1 MNSRERVVAV
11 IEGRRPDRI
20 PVYGWVRAN
29 LEEPITEAFGSVA
42 AFEDKYGFD
51 FAHLFGGPGRY
62 RHEDLEAVR
71 EANGGAIEPAQLLEI
86 PISDPNEDAAY
97 ESVRADVEH
106 HKTQRD
112 RFVYVQTPGI
122 FECLNGPFGIENHLM
137 YLALYEKELH
147 EVYRRQAEW
156 NRQFAMNCLDLGIDM
171 IHVSD
176 DWGAQTG
183 LMFSP
188 DMWRNLVYP
197 YHKVTCDA
205 VRERG
210 GYLSLHSDGN
220 VTQVLDGIVELG
232 YNVLHPYQVSAGMDY
247 GLYFEKYAEKFTIMG
262 GLDVQTTIGFGDYDR
277 LKAEIEQVLQT
288 FSERGLL
295 FCTTHFIQDHCT
307 IEELTF
313 AYDLVCDLVRG
324 RQGRTSDSRLATRE
338 HFRPASCGS
347 RVAGPG
353 KNTT

>member
-1 MNSRERVVAV
+1 M
-11 IEGRRPDRI
+11 

-29 LEEPITEAFGSVA
+29 LEEQISEAFGSVEG
-42 AFEDKYGFD
+42 FEDRYEFD
-51 FAHLFGGPGRY
+51 LAHLFGGPGPY
-62 RHEDLEAVR
+62 RGDELKALR
-71 EANGGAIEPAQLLEI
+71 EANGGSVEPSHLLDI
-86 PISDPNEDAAY
+86 TLRDPNDQGSY
-97 ESVRADVEH
+97 DKLRAGVEH

-137 YLALYEKELH
+137 HLALYEPDLH

-188 DMWRNLVYP
+188 DTWHRLIYP
-197 YHKVTCDA
+197 YHKITCDA
-205 VRERG
+205 VQQRQG
-210 GYLSLHSDGN
+210 LLSLHSDGN

-232 YNVLHPYQVSAGMDY
+232 YNVVHPYQVSAGMDY
-247 GLYFEKYAEKFTIMG
+247 GLYLDRYSDRFAMMG

-277 LKAEIEQVLQT
+277 LRSDIEHVLHT
-288 FSERGLL
+288 FSDRGLL
-295 FCTTHFIQDHCT
+295 FCTSHFVQDHCS
-307 IEELTF
+307 IDELTF
-313 AYDLVCDLVRG
+313 AYDLIYDLVRKG
-324 RQGRTSDSRLATRE
+324 TD
-338 HFRPASCGS
+338 
-347 RVAGPG
+347 
-353 KNTT
+353 